1 LKTLKYMSIN
11 IRNKCSKCKH
21 KWKDNPGADSRTG
34 GKCPKCG
41 SLYFKWSD
49 YEFTRKKFDLNY

>member
-1 LKTLKYMSIN
+1 MSIN